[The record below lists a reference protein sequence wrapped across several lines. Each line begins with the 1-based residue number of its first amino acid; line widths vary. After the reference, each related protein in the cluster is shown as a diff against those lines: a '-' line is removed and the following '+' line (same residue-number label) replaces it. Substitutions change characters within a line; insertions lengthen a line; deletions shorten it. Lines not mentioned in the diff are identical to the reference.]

1 MINNIGCDIVE
12 HRRINLKI
20 VKKVLFDE
28 ELVFYN
34 EASNQVEFLASRFA
48 AKEAIVKAMDRTI
61 GFSDIRIS
69 NTDSGKPVCNIEGI
83 MLTISHEKNYS
94 IAFAIKVGTNE

>member
-12 HRRINLKI
+12 HERINLKI

-28 ELVFYN
+28 ELAFYN
-34 EASNQVEFLASRFA
+34 ESNNKVEYLASRFA

-61 GFSDIRIS
+61 GFNDIRIT
-69 NTDSGKPVCNIEGI
+69 NAPSGKPVCNIEGI

-94 IAFAIKVGTNE
+94 IAFAVKVGNNE